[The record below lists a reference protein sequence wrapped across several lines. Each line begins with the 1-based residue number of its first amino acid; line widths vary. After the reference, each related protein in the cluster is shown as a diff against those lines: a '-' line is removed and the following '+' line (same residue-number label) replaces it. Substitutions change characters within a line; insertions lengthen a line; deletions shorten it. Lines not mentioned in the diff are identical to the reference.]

1 MHYIFYKCSS
11 LTSLDVSTW
20 DTAGVADMSGTFFDC
35 SSLTSLDVSTWNT
48 AGVADM
54 SHMFFSCDR
63 LVSVYVGSGWNTD
76 NASSSGMMFTLC
88 KNLSGGKGTAYD
100 KAHTDKAYA
109 RIDGGTANP
118 GYFTDIADKP

>member
-11 LTSLDVSTW
+11 LTSLDLSGW
-20 DTAGVADMSGTFFDC
+20 NTAGVTDMSYMFYNCGK
-35 SSLTSLDVSTWNT
+35 LTSLDVSSWNT
-48 AGVADM
+48 AGVTDI

-88 KNLSGGKGTAYD
+88 ANLSGGKGTVYD
-100 KAHTDKAYA
+100 EVHTDKAYA
-109 RIDGGTANP
+109 RIDGGAANP